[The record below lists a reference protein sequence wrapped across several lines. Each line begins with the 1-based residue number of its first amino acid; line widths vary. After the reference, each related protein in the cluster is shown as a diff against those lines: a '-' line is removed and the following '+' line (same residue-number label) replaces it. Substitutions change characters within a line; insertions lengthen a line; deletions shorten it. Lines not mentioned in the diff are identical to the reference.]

1 MCANIVEKAVVTG
14 SGKGQHGWVRLDQ
27 AFVSYDHPF
36 HSDLEHALNIDF
48 VNKAQGMEGRVA
60 VELTLESARELAA
73 AILAAVGRAEAYEGI
88 GTATADRA

>member
-1 MCANIVEKAVVTG
+1 MCANIVEKATVTG
-14 SGKGQHGWVRLDQ
+14 SGRGQQGWVRLDQ

-48 VNKAQGMEGRVA
+48 LNESDGMEGRVA

-73 AILAAVGRAEAYEGI
+73 AIMVAVQRAEKYEGI
-88 GTATADRA
+88 TRSA